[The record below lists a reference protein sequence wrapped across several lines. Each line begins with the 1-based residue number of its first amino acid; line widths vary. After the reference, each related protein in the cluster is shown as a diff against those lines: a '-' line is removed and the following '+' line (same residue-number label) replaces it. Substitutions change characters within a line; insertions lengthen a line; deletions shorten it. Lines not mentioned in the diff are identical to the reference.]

1 MDQMKKF
8 IQSEEEVL
16 KVIHQQ
22 LQYTKEYQEMGVH
35 PQEWINLH
43 QTLRMILSL
52 AELGSIQVHIDVG
65 DLEIF
70 CDPVIAKV
78 FSHLMD
84 NTKIHGKK
92 AKMHPYQL
100 PRNCRGPDP
109 CVRRM
114 MAVGISDEQ
123 KKELFMRNVG
133 TIAGFSLFFIHD
145 LLEVSEMTIRET
157 GYRARESGSRLGF
170 PAEFTGFISGQ
181 GSQTYRG
188 SLAGRHAA

>member
-1 MDQMKKF
+1 MKKF

-35 PQEWINLH
+35 PQEWINIH

-52 AELGSIQVHIDVG
+52 AELGSIQLLIEVG

-92 AKMHPYQL
+92 AKSIHIS
-100 PRNCRGPDP
+100 CRETAEGRVLAYEDDG
-109 CVRRM
+109 
-114 MAVGISDEQ
+114 VGIPEEQ

-133 TIAGFSLFFIHD
+133 TTSGFSLFFIHD

-157 GYRARESGSRLGF
+157 GVPGEGVRFEIGVPHGIYRFHQR
-170 PAEFTGFISGQ
+170 TG
-181 GSQTYRG
+181 
-188 SLAGRHAA
+188 